1 MSRSRTVKGSV
12 LALAAAFVMSAC
24 ATPPGAAAVV
34 GSESISDTH
43 VDEVAHALCAAQ
55 GASQNGQAPA
65 ALASRSARQGALG
78 VLLNSSLSRQFGA
91 SQGVQPDQRQVSA
104 ALAGS
109 EQNIKSLPADRRDV
123 FRQTVQEYAE
133 GQLMLIDI
141 GKRELAKSGKTNVTD
156 QQAISEGTKLRN
168 AWAAKNADVSVDP
181 RYGVYQKNSLLP
193 VSGSLSVAASSRAA
207 DGNSPDPSTGWV
219 ASLPASQK
227 CS

>member
-12 LALAAAFVMSAC
+12 LALAAAFLMSSC
-24 ATPPGAAAVV
+24 ATHPGSAAVV
-34 GSESISDTH
+34 GSESISDSH

-55 GASQNGQAPA
+55 GASQDGQSAQ

-91 SQGVQPDQRQVSA
+91 SEGVQPNQQQVSA
-104 ALAGS
+104 ALQGN
-109 EQNIKSLPADRRDV
+109 EQNISSLPADRREV
-123 FRQTVQEYAE
+123 FRDTVREYAE

-141 GKRELAKSGKTNVTD
+141 GKRELAKAGKKNVTD

-168 AWAAKNADVSVDP
+168 AWAKKNAAVSVDP
-181 RYGVYQKNSLLP
+181 RFGEFRNNELLP
-193 VSGSLSVAASSRAA
+193 VSGSLSVAQSKNAA
-207 DGNSPDPSTGWV
+207 DGSSPDPSQGWV
-219 ASLPASQK
+219 AALPASQK